1 MEQSTVSQDL
11 FDKIRSRFEGMQ
23 MADAEAKTTL
33 DPTEAKFF
41 TFEVNTGEVSVSIA
55 DPKSMK
61 VFYAKDIT
69 DGMTEDVMDQ
79 WQGFLKEL
87 RFFAKRH
94 MMTFDPRDIQKSNL
108 DKRDFEFMAKEN
120 MTEARSGMFG
130 SKRSSFQTLDKTKL
144 IIRHNKTVDE
154 EVPGSRSRSIKALF
168 IENGEGERF
177 KYPYKHLAGARAMQQ
192 HVAHGGYPYDNFG
205 QHIIDMSESLA
216 KLRTFDRYVSRH
228 DLMNDDTNMIVEK
241 SRKKSMKLKKA
252 MERLNS
258 ARGYEQAFEN
268 FKDAEEMEVNEETLA
283 DWKDKFTVKTFD
295 ENIGDILPLVYK
307 IVNEQ
312 DDDDFDVDKAET
324 ASARDAGYVAQWLNK
339 SEPLV
344 LKVNDAMDKLTQKA
358 RFKDPNILLSNILR
372 DIATRALFANP
383 EDERVANFASD
394 MAVEIES
401 QGELFNRP
409 SPDFAKQKKI
419 AVDLARRYV
428 ADIKKIQSDPSAYD
442 SLRKDPAEVT
452 GGYKDIKGKEIKN
465 KDLGYKKDK
474 KDKLAQSEF
483 ESWADDKVSK
493 FENPSAENMETPT
506 EDANTFK
513 RLKDEVEDFVGQ
525 IENMD
530 KDGSREFMNPTKL
543 ADELTEILNGTY
555 DPGVDPVNDRD
566 AQPEIEFREKVDQAI
581 QQLEKG
587 RVENAMI
594 ILKSDQ
600 DEPNYPDDN
609 PGMAESEEKEVHI
622 DLDGLSDELPDNDV
636 PVDRILK
643 LAGLIN

>member
-1 MEQSTVSQDL
+1 MEQSTISQDL

-33 DPTEAKFF
+33 EPTEAKFF

-120 MTEARSGMFG
+120 MTEARSNMFG
-130 SKRSSFQTLDKTKL
+130 SRRSSFQTLDKTKL
-144 IIRHNKTVDE
+144 IIRHSKNVDE

-177 KYPYKHLAGARAMQQ
+177 KYPFKHLAGARAMQQ

-228 DLMNDDTNMIVEK
+228 DLMNDDTNTIVEK

-339 SEPLV
+339 GDPLV
-344 LKVNDAMDKLTQKA
+344 LKINDAMDKLTQKA

-409 SPDFAKQKKI
+409 SPDFAKSKKI

-428 ADIKKIQSDPSAYD
+428 ADIKKIQSDPKQKDA
-442 SLRKDPAEVT
+442 LRKDPAEVT
-452 GGYKDIKGKEIKN
+452 GGYKDIKGKTVKN

-474 KDKLAQSEF
+474 YKLAQSEF
-483 ESWADDKVSK
+483 ESWADDKVEK
-493 FENPSAENMETPT
+493 YENPNAENTEIPT

-513 RLKDEVEDFVGQ
+513 RLKDEVDDFVGQ

-530 KDGSREFMNPTKL
+530 KDGSREFINPTKL
-543 ADELTEILNGTY
+543 ADELTDILNGTY

-566 AQPEIEFREKVDQAI
+566 AQPEIEFREKVEQAI

-587 RVENAMI
+587 RIKNAMI

-600 DEPNYPDDN
+600 DEPNYPDEDTE
-609 PGMAESEEKEVHI
+609 MAESQEKEIHI